1 MAQNRRDF
9 LKTIAS
15 IGASAGAITTLT
27 PKETKAGPTN
37 ILSENRMGV
46 LVDATLCIGCR
57 KCEWACQGA
66 HDKDQKDFTEYE
78 YDDVFESV
86 RRPDPNNL
94 CVVNKYDSEV
104 FETET
109 LKLQCMHCDHPAC
122 VSACIVG
129 ALSKQENGAVIW
141 DTDRCIGCRY
151 CMVACPFQIPAFEY
165 HKALDPKI
173 TKCDFCYDRT
183 KEGKLPACVE
193 VCPVE
198 ALTYGKR
205 EDLIVEAKKR
215 IKNDP
220 DKYYDHIYGEHEVG
234 GTAWLYLSDQDLAGK
249 VFPKLGDDPAPGI
262 SESIQHGL
270 FAYFV
275 PPVALYALLGGIMWL
290 TKDGEKS
297 EEKL

>member
-1 MAQNRRDF
+1 MSQNRRDF

-37 ILSENRMGV
+37 ICSENRMGV

-66 HDKDQKDFTEYE
+66 HDMEQKDVAEYQ
-78 YDDVFESV
+78 YDDVFEKL
-86 RRPDPNNL
+86 RRPDYQNL
-94 CVVNKYDSEV
+94 TIVNKYDSELLGS
-104 FETET
+104 ETM
-109 LKLQCMHCDHPAC
+109 KLQCMHCDHPAC

-129 ALSKQENGAVIW
+129 ALSKQENGSVIW
-141 DTDRCIGCRY
+141 DTDACIGCRY
-151 CMVACPFQIPAFEY
+151 CMIACPFQVPAFEY

-173 TKCDFCYDRT
+173 VKCDFCYDRT
-183 KEGKLPACVE
+183 TKGKLPACVE

-205 EDLIVEAKKR
+205 EDLLIEAKKR

-220 DKYYDHIYGEHEVG
+220 DKYYDHVYGEHEVG
-234 GTAWLYLSDQDLAGK
+234 GTSWLYLSDQDLSGK
-249 VFPKLGDDPAPGI
+249 VFPKLGNDPAPGV

-275 PPVALYALLGGIMWL
+275 PPLAIYALLGGVMWL
-290 TKDGEKS
+290 SKDRDKSGEKS
-297 EEKL
+297 